1 MVAETGNFTRAVE
14 KRNTF
19 QAAVVVGNIHDL
31 VTSLVSNKCRLN
43 DLLPS
48 RAAADSSR
56 CGSLRTC
63 DPRHRVVAARCQ
75 RGARGQ
81 GRRVAAWTGV
91 ASGAASDVFA
101 RRSGDAAWLG

>member
-14 KRNTF
+14 RRNTS

-31 VTSLVSNKCRLN
+31 VTSLVSNKCGLD

-63 DPRHRVVAARCQ
+63 ALGTELLRPDASEALAAKG
-75 RGARGQ
+75 GASLP
-81 GRRVAAWTGV
+81 GRAPHPVPLLMY
-91 ASGAASDVFA
+91 SP